1 MDDVREEVRFSYNF
15 CDKDDGTEHT
25 VTNAKCK
32 ECITADELCE
42 MFVDF
47 MESAGYS
54 TENIFDYFREE

>member
-1 MDDVREEVRFSYNF
+1 MDNVKEEIQFSYNF
-15 CDKDDGTEHT
+15 YDKDDGTQHT
-25 VTNAKCK
+25 VTNSKCK

-54 TENIFDYFREE
+54 TDNVFDYFKE